1 MPSLNSNL
9 IRINQLLTALA
20 DQEYQRLVPHLEEV
34 SVPLGQILYQP
45 GEPILHIYFPNR
57 AMVSLVT
64 LLANGSTTE
73 VGMVGKEGMVGIPV
87 FLGDRMAINQAVVQ
101 LEGTAMKM
109 DASILKREF
118 DRGGRLQQLLLFYT
132 QTLLNQVSQ
141 TAACNRQHRL
151 EQRLARWLLS
161 AQDSISG
168 SELRLTQEFLGNML
182 GTRRATVTVAAGK
195 LQEAGAIRHHRGMI
209 TILNRELL
217 ETIACECY
225 SVVKHECDR
234 LLYPK
239 QGDR

>member
-1 MPSLNSNL
+1 MPSLNSNS
-9 IRINQLLTALA
+9 IRINQLLTALP

-34 SVPLGQILYQP
+34 SLILGQILYQH
-45 GEPILHIYFPNR
+45 GEPILHVYFPNR

-64 LLANGSTTE
+64 LLTNGSTTE

-87 FLGDRMAINQAVVQ
+87 FLADGIAINQAVVQ
-101 LEGTAMKM
+101 LEGTGMKM

-118 DRGGRLQQLLLFYT
+118 ERGGRLQRLLLCYT
-132 QTLLNQVSQ
+132 QTILNQVSQ

-195 LQEAGAIRHHRGMI
+195 LQETGAIHSHRGKI

-234 LLYPK
+234 LLYPPN
-239 QGDR
+239 GDR

>member
-1 MPSLNSNL
+1 MPYSNSNSV
-9 IRINQLLTALA
+9 INQLLAALP

-34 SVPLGQILYQP
+34 SLTLGKILYQP
-45 GEPILHIYFPNR
+45 GEPILHVYFPNR

-64 LLANGSTTE
+64 LLTNGSTTE

-87 FLGDRMAINQAVVQ
+87 FLGDGMAINQAVVQ

-118 DRGGRLQQLLLFYT
+118 ERGGRLQRLLLFYT

-195 LQEAGAIRHHRGMI
+195 LQEAGAIRYYRGKI
-209 TILNRELL
+209 TILNRKLL
-217 ETIACECY
+217 ETLACECY
-225 SVVKHECDR
+225 NVVKQECDR
-234 LLYPK
+234 LLYPIN
-239 QGDR
+239 GDR

>member
-1 MPSLNSNL
+1 MPFSKSNNSV
-9 IRINQLLTALA
+9 INQLLAALPNQ
-20 DQEYQRLVPHLEEV
+20 DYQRLVPHLEEV
-34 SVPLGQILYQP
+34 SLILGQILYQP
-45 GEPILHIYFPNR
+45 GEPILHVYFPNR

-73 VGMVGKEGMVGIPV
+73 VGMVGKEGMVGLPV
-87 FLGDRMAINQAVVQ
+87 FLGDGMAINQAVVQ

-109 DASILKREF
+109 DTSILKREF
-118 DRGGRLQQLLLFYT
+118 ERGGRLQRLLLCYT

-182 GTRRATVTVAAGK
+182 GTRRATVTIAAGK

-217 ETIACECY
+217 ETMACECY
-225 SVVKHECDR
+225 NVVKQECDR

-239 QGDR
+239 KGDR

>member
-1 MPSLNSNL
+1 MPFSKSNNSV
-9 IRINQLLTALA
+9 INQLLAALPNQ
-20 DQEYQRLVPHLEEV
+20 DYQRLVPHLEEV
-34 SVPLGQILYQP
+34 SLILGQILYQP
-45 GEPILHIYFPNR
+45 GEPILHVYFPNR

-73 VGMVGKEGMVGIPV
+73 VGMVGKEGMVGLPV
-87 FLGDRMAINQAVVQ
+87 FLGDGMAINQAVVQ

-109 DASILKREF
+109 DTSILKREF
-118 DRGGRLQQLLLFYT
+118 ERGGRLQRLLLCYT

-182 GTRRATVTVAAGK
+182 GTRRATVTIAAGK
-195 LQEAGAIRHHRGMI
+195 LQEA
-209 TILNRELL
+209 
-217 ETIACECY
+217 
-225 SVVKHECDR
+225 
-234 LLYPK
+234 
-239 QGDR
+239 

>member
-195 LQEAGAIRHHRGMI
+195 LQEAGAIRHHRGKI

>member
-1 MPSLNSNL
+1 MPYSNSNSV
-9 IRINQLLTALA
+9 INQLLAALPN
-20 DQEYQRLVPHLEEV
+20 QEYQRLVPHLEEV
-34 SVPLGQILYQP
+34 SLTLGQILYQP
-45 GEPILHIYFPNR
+45 GEPILHVYFPNR

-64 LLANGSTTE
+64 LLTNGSTTE

-87 FLGDRMAINQAVVQ
+87 FLGDGMAINQAVVQ

-118 DRGGRLQQLLLFYT
+118 ERGGRLQRLLLFYT

-195 LQEAGAIRHHRGMI
+195 LQEAGAIRYYRGKI
-209 TILNRELL
+209 TILNRKLL
-217 ETIACECY
+217 ETLACECY
-225 SVVKHECDR
+225 NVVKQECDR
-234 LLYPK
+234 LLYPIN
-239 QGDR
+239 GDR

>member
-1 MPSLNSNL
+1 MPFSNSNNSV
-9 IRINQLLTALA
+9 INQLLAALPN
-20 DQEYQRLVPHLEEV
+20 QEYQRLVPHLEEV
-34 SVPLGQILYQP
+34 SLILGQILYQP
-45 GEPILHIYFPNR
+45 GEPTLHVYFPNR

-64 LLANGSTTE
+64 LLTNGSTTE

-87 FLGDRMAINQAVVQ
+87 FLADGIAINQAVVQ
-101 LEGTAMKM
+101 LEGTGMKM

-118 DRGGRLQQLLLFYT
+118 ERGGRLQRLLLCYT
-132 QTLLNQVSQ
+132 QTILNQVSQ

-195 LQEAGAIRHHRGMI
+195 LQETGAIHSHRGKI

-234 LLYPK
+234 LLYPPN
-239 QGDR
+239 GDR

>member
-1 MPSLNSNL
+1 MLSLNRNS
-9 IRINQLLTALA
+9 IRINQLLTALP

-34 SVPLGQILYQP
+34 SLPLGQILYQP
-45 GEPILHIYFPNR
+45 GEPILNVYFPNR

-64 LLANGSTTE
+64 LLTNGSTTE

-87 FLGDRMAINQAVVQ
+87 FLADGMAINQAVVQ

-109 DASILKREF
+109 DASILKSEF

-151 EQRLARWLLS
+151 EQRLARWFLS
-161 AQDSISG
+161 AQDNISG

-182 GTRRATVTVAAGK
+182 GTRRATVTVAVGK
-195 LQEAGAIRHHRGMI
+195 LQETGAIRSRRGKI

-225 SVVKHECDR
+225 RVVKQECDR
-234 LLYPK
+234 LLYPTN
-239 QGDR
+239 GDR

>member
-1 MPSLNSNL
+1 MPFSKSNYSV
-9 IRINQLLTALA
+9 INQLLAALPNQ
-20 DQEYQRLVPHLEEV
+20 DYQRLVPHLEEV
-34 SVPLGQILYQP
+34 SLILGQILYQP
-45 GEPILHIYFPNR
+45 GEPILHVYFPNR

-73 VGMVGKEGMVGIPV
+73 VGMVGKEGMVGLPV
-87 FLGDRMAINQAVVQ
+87 FLGDGMAINQAVVQ

-109 DASILKREF
+109 DTSILKREF
-118 DRGGRLQQLLLFYT
+118 ERGGRLQRLLLCYT

-182 GTRRATVTVAAGK
+182 GTRRATVTIAAGK

-217 ETIACECY
+217 ETMACECY
-225 SVVKHECDR
+225 NVVKQECDR

-239 QGDR
+239 KGDR

>member
-1 MPSLNSNL
+1 MPFSNSNNSV
-9 IRINQLLTALA
+9 INQLLTALPN
-20 DQEYQRLVPHLEEV
+20 QEYQRIVPYLEEE
-34 SVPLGQILYQP
+34 SLPLGQILYQP
-45 GEPILHIYFPNR
+45 GEPILHVYFPNR

-64 LLANGSTTE
+64 LLTNGSTTE

-87 FLGDRMAINQAVVQ
+87 FLADGIAINQGVVQ
-101 LEGTAMKM
+101 LEGTGMKM

-118 DRGGRLQQLLLFYT
+118 ERGGRLQRLLLCYT

-195 LQEAGAIRHHRGMI
+195 LQETGAIRSHRGKI

-217 ETIACECY
+217 ETLACECY
-225 SVVKHECDR
+225 RVVKHECDR
-234 LLYPK
+234 LLYPPN
-239 QGDR
+239 GDR

>member
-1 MPSLNSNL
+1 MPSLNSNS
-9 IRINQLLTALA
+9 IRINQLLTALPNQ
-20 DQEYQRLVPHLEEV
+20 DYQRLVPHLEEV
-34 SVPLGQILYQP
+34 CLRLGQILYQP

-87 FLGDRMAINQAVVQ
+87 FLGDGMAINQAVVQ

-168 SELRLTQEFLGNML
+168 SELRLTEG
-182 GTRRATVTVAAGK
+182 
-195 LQEAGAIRHHRGMI
+195 
-209 TILNRELL
+209 
-217 ETIACECY
+217 
-225 SVVKHECDR
+225 
-234 LLYPK
+234 
-239 QGDR
+239 

>member
-1 MPSLNSNL
+1 MPSLNSNS
-9 IRINQLLTALA
+9 IRINQLLTALP

-34 SVPLGQILYQP
+34 SLTLGQILYQP
-45 GEPILHIYFPNR
+45 GEPILHVYFPNR

-64 LLANGSTTE
+64 LLTNGSTTE

-87 FLGDRMAINQAVVQ
+87 FLADGMAINQAIVQ
-101 LEGTAMKM
+101 LEGTGMKM

-118 DRGGRLQQLLLFYT
+118 DRRARLQQLLLCYT

-141 TAACNRQHRL
+141 TAACNRQHQL

-182 GTRRATVTVAAGK
+182 GTRRATVTIAAGK
-195 LQEAGAIRHHRGMI
+195 LQETGAIRSYRGKI
-209 TILNRELL
+209 TILNRKLL

-225 SVVKHECDR
+225 NVVKQECDR
-234 LLYPK
+234 LLYPAN
-239 QGDR
+239 GDR

>member
-1 MPSLNSNL
+1 MPSLNSNS
-9 IRINQLLTALA
+9 IRINQLLAALP

-34 SVPLGQILYQP
+34 SLTLGKILYQP
-45 GEPILHIYFPNR
+45 GEPILHVYFPNR

-64 LLANGSTTE
+64 LLTNGSTTE

-87 FLGDRMAINQAVVQ
+87 FLGDGMAINQAVVQ

-118 DRGGRLQQLLLFYT
+118 ERGGRLQRLLLFYT

-195 LQEAGAIRHHRGMI
+195 LQEAGAIRYYRGKI
-209 TILNRELL
+209 TILNRKLL
-217 ETIACECY
+217 ETLACECY
-225 SVVKHECDR
+225 NVVKQECDR
-234 LLYPK
+234 LLYPIN
-239 QGDR
+239 GDR